1 MKTLVLYYSYTGHTK
16 ALAEKFAAEEAA
28 DLVEI
33 RDVNRPNKLK
43 AYTAG
48 CYAAI
53 KGNAWPICPL
63 ETDLTAYDRL
73 LLLSPIWA
81 GNPPPA
87 VNAVL
92 PLFPADK
99 VVSVKLISASGKSG
113 CRERLEA
120 EIRAKNCTPEDFE
133 DIRA

>member
-16 ALAEKFAAEEAA
+16 TLAEKIAAEEAA

-33 RDVNRPNKLK
+33 RDVKRPDKLK

-53 KGNAWPICPL
+53 KGNAWPICPI
-63 ETDLTAYDRL
+63 EADLTAYDRL

-92 PLFPADK
+92 PLLPTGK
-99 VVSVKLISASGKSG
+99 VVSVKLVSASGKSG
-113 CRERLEA
+113 CRERLET
-120 EIRAKNCTPEDFE
+120 EIRARGGTPENFE